1 MFNARF
7 TKQTLLLMFLLSPA
21 LSYAQATV
29 VASVKPLQ
37 LIAAAITDGVSAP
50 QLLIPANQSPHN
62 FSLRPSD
69 VRHLA
74 QAEVV
79 MWVGPGLETYLA
91 SMFAQESRQDRL
103 LEAAAL
109 PGIALL
115 DLTDHAH
122 AHSADEHYDP
132 HLWLSTANG
141 RVIARSL
148 HDKLVAI
155 DSVHADQYSANLH
168 QFEISLAQLEVG
180 LERQFEPLQAAQ
192 FAVFHNGT
200 QYFED
205 QVGIEH
211 RFVLVPDH
219 EIQPGIRHLLALRAQ
234 LADQPLSCLFEDINS
249 NTATIDTVF
258 QDNPV
263 RRVMLDPLG
272 DAVAL
277 SKVGYLQLIQTM
289 ANAIQQCLSPQ

>member
-1 MFNARF
+1 MFNTRSA
-7 TKQTLLLMFLLSPA
+7 KQILLLMFALAPA
-21 LSYAQATV
+21 LSHAQAAV
-29 VASVKPLQ
+29 VASIKPLQ
-37 LIAAAITDGVSAP
+37 LIAAALTDGVSTP

-74 QAEVV
+74 RADIV
-79 MWVGPGLETYLA
+79 MWVGPGLETYLT
-91 SMFAQESRQDRL
+91 SMLAQEKRPQRL

-109 PGIALL
+109 PGMALL
-115 DLTDHAH
+115 DLTEHTHEHGAG
-122 AHSADEHYDP
+122 EHYDP
-132 HLWLSTANG
+132 HLWLNTDNA
-141 RVIARSL
+141 RVLASAL
-148 HDKLVAI
+148 HDRLVTIDSAHAAQYGANLRDFVAALVAF
-155 DSVHADQYSANLH
+155 DEATRQQFATLGSA
-168 QFEISLAQLEVG
+168 S
-180 LERQFEPLQAAQ
+180 

-234 LADQPLSCLFEDINS
+234 LAEQPLACLFEDV
-249 NTATIDTVF
+249 NTNEATIDTVF
-258 QDNPV
+258 QDNEL

-272 DAVAL
+272 DAVAV
-277 SKVGYLQLIQTM
+277 SKVGYLQLMSNM
-289 ANAIQQCLSPQ
+289 ADAIQQCLSPY